1 MFGLHS
7 LFGIIGGSVS
17 LIGGHG
23 TTIARA
29 PTFLEKSRIDNVLEV
44 GIAFST
50 AGVILASFL
59 GGLIGKYLIKKY
71 DIKGHQFSNQN
82 VHGQQVRSKRSD
94 LDCSAILKGLLA
106 LNIAVLCG
114 VALNQVLNSMGLKFP
129 LFVVCLFVG
138 IFLTN
143 TIPILQK
150 DLNWPSDPPFLK
162 MISELSL
169 GVFLSM
175 TLMDLQLWRIIPIL
189 GPMSRLLVFQ
199 LLFSIFY
206 TLMVVFPLM
215 GKDYDS
221 VVVCSGFGG
230 ISLGATPTAMANMSA
245 ITRRYGTAYK
255 AFVIVPLVSA
265 FLIDITNALVINLFL
280 ILDL

>member
-1 MFGLHS
+1 MLIQNAIGILFARMFGLHS
-7 LFGIIGGSVS
+7 LFGLIGGSVS
-17 LIGGHG
+17 
-23 TTIARA
+23 
-29 PTFLEKSRIDNVLEV
+29 F
-44 GIAFST
+44 FQ
-50 AGVILASFL
+50 
-59 GGLIGKYLIKKY
+59 KK
-71 DIKGHQFSNQN
+71 
-82 VHGQQVRSKRSD
+82 
-94 LDCSAILKGLLA
+94 
-106 LNIAVLCG
+106 
-114 VALNQVLNSMGLKFP
+114 
-129 LFVVCLFVG
+129 
-138 IFLTN
+138 
-143 TIPILQK
+143 
-150 DLNWPSDPPFLK
+150 LNWPNDTPFLK

-189 GPMSRLLVFQ
+189 GPMSLLLVFQ

-221 VVVCSGFGG
+221 AVVCSGFGG
-230 ISLGATPTAMANMSA
+230 ISLGATLTAMANMSA